1 MSCQPAIRLWRC
13 SMASSVSRRTGGAM
27 SVTKPAYYPI
37 HLVF

>member
-1 MSCQPAIRLWRC
+1 
-13 SMASSVSRRTGGAM
+13 MASSVRRRTGGAM